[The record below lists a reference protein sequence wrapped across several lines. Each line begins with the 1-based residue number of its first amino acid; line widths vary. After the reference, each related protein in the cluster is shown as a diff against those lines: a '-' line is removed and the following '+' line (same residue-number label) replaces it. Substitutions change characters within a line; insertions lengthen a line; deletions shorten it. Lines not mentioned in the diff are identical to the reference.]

1 MKKVLL
7 LIALLMPMVSYAQN
21 DEVSS
26 SSKQTTF
33 EKFTS
38 TIGTIVK
45 FKDYDL
51 PDVSGKTGSGMF
63 AVQYTVH
70 AKLRQVLIGNESS
83 LFLHLTYQGY
93 QHPERVAFIAY
104 EDVLEIDKAL
114 KELIKQSENDSTGDA
129 TYLENKFKT
138 KDDFQIGYYIQ
149 KSVSKK
155 GEESNELRWYVDLD
169 NRYSYSTAFF
179 PNPDGLI
186 NLFQMAIQKMDELN
200 K

>member
-1 MKKVLL
+1 M
-7 LIALLMPMVSYAQN
+7 IALLMPMVSYAQN
-21 DEVSS
+21 DEATS

-45 FKDYDL
+45 FKDYEL
-51 PDVSGKTGSGMF
+51 PDVTGKTGSGMF
-63 AVQYTVH
+63 SVTYTVH
-70 AKLRQVLIGNESS
+70 AKIRQVIIGNECS
-83 LFLHLTYQGY
+83 LFLRLSYQGY
-93 QHPERVAFIAY
+93 QHPERTAFIAQ
-104 EDVLEIDKAL
+104 EDVIDIEKAL

-129 TYLENKFKT
+129 SYLENKFQT
-138 KDDFQIGYYIQ
+138 KDDFHIGYYIQ

-155 GEESNELRWYVDLD
+155 GEESSELKWYVDLD

-179 PNPDGLI
+179 PNPEGLI
-186 NLFQMAIQKMDELN
+186 NLFQMAIQKMEELN